1 MFKEGL
7 LKCIY
12 TIQQLL
18 QQRKFY
24 SYTNMQ
30 KRNVNSFIDVHVSRE
45 LLCRLLVDIIFY
57 NADKFEECSRK
68 RKLLKVDQLLL
79 SESKIKPV
87 GSKQRK
93 VKEKNR
99 QAENP
104 SDSSDSEIDE
114 DKCRPAA
121 VKMNNKH
128 KTLATFDL
136 WKTEGN
142 EAVQYECLF

>member
-1 MFKEGL
+1 
-7 LKCIY
+7 
-12 TIQQLL
+12 
-18 QQRKFY
+18 
-24 SYTNMQ
+24 MQ
-30 KRNVNSFIDVHVSRE
+30 
-45 LLCRLLVDIIFY
+45 IISWYFY

-68 RKLLKVDQLLL
+68 RKLLKADQLLL

-99 QAENP
+99 QAKNS

-114 DKCRPAA
+114 DKCKPAA
-121 VKMNNKH
+121 VKMNNKD
-128 KTLATFDL
+128 KTVATFDL